1 LGFLGDGRD
10 HKDQTRA
17 QQRAAGTKKTA
28 LFDIVNAATANGSS
42 ASREAAR
49 LNCLS

>member
-10 HKDQTRA
+10 HEDKTRA
-17 QQRAAGTKKTA
+17 QQRVAGTKNTV